1 MENITRAP
9 FDRQYEHVGNVRHGV
24 QTGPW
29 RVEFPAAV
37 KDVEASL
44 AIRQGSVISLDANG
58 QYVIGCA
65 AGSAANH
72 PVPFISMKNI
82 FDPDVM
88 TGKKGATESTT
99 TYSAV
104 GGIIVGIP
112 LTCGYEMETTEFD
125 TTATYAPNDGLTAG
139 VDTAIGK
146 VVKATGAPGGT
157 EPYLGFVS
165 LAPKT
170 DYIGNQRLAFFANFI
185 PAGITADS
193 VAGEGVDEIEVTGT
207 GSTVT
212 WSYDDGK
219 LTATLS

>member
-1 MENITRAP
+1 MENITRAS

-29 RVEFPAAV
+29 RVEFSAAV
-37 KDVEASL
+37 KDVAASL
-44 AIRQGSVISLDANG
+44 AIRQGSVVSLNSDG

-65 AGSAANH
+65 AGTDANH

-88 TGKKGATESTT
+88 TGIKGNSMTNT

-104 GGIIVGIP
+104 GGIITAIP

-139 VDTAIGK
+139 ADTALGK
-146 VVKATGAPGGT
+146 VVKATAAPGGT

-165 LAPKT
+165 VAPSV
-170 DYIGNQRLAFFANFI
+170 DYLNNTRIAFFANFI
-185 PAGITADS
+185 PAGITAGS